1 MSHKSVKHNQSQ
13 INRKEISGTRQ
24 SGSFRQDSGAP
35 WNLRKPE
42 QPLADPRWVFGALFG
57 VLILA
62 AIGVYAAMCLLF
74 WQGQWQLVFG
84 PPQPVRVTPAVSG
97 LNYEDIHFDAT
108 ETGILQLNGWWIPAG
123 SSSVLAG
130 DTILFLRDGSGS
142 LSDSVAQLDAL
153 HALGINV
160 FAFDYRGFGSSAKK
174 HPSEQSVLQDA
185 EAAWQ
190 YLVATRHIAGGTMVL
205 YGSKLGAAVA
215 AELALR
221 HPQVRALV
229 LEDLQPPV
237 LERLAR
243 DRRTRLL
250 PMRLLFHDRFDP
262 TQALAQLT
270 IPKLFLNIPSPD
282 PGHPNTPS
290 YESVAAEPKTAFLLH
305 SAPGV
310 PPYQDPSYATALQ
323 SFLKKYLLAASR

>member
-1 MSHKSVKHNQSQ
+1 M
-13 INRKEISGTRQ
+13 
-24 SGSFRQDSGAP
+24 
-35 WNLRKPE
+35 
-42 QPLADPRWVFGALFG
+42 
-57 VLILA
+57 LILA

-84 PPQPVRVTPAVSG
+84 TPQPVHATPASSG
-97 LNYEDIHFDAT
+97 LKYEEIRFDAT
-108 ETGILQLNGWWIPAG
+108 ETGMLQLSGWWIPAG
-123 SSSVLAG
+123 SGSEFAG

-142 LSDSVAQLDAL
+142 LSDSIAQLRAL

-160 FAFDYRGFGSSAKK
+160 FAFDYRGFGSSTKI
-174 HPSEQSVLQDA
+174 HPSEKSVSLDA

-190 YLVATRHIAGGTMVL
+190 YLVATRHIDPGTIVF

-221 HPQVRALV
+221 HPQVRALL

-243 DRRTRLL
+243 DRRTRFL

-262 TQALAQLT
+262 TQALIRLT
-270 IPKLFLNIPSPD
+270 IPKLFLNVPLSD
-282 PGHPNTPS
+282 QEYQNTRS
-290 YESVAAEPKTAFLLH
+290 YETVAAEPKTALLLH

-310 PPYQDPSYATALQ
+310 PAYQDPSYTSSLE
-323 SFLKKYLLAASR
+323 SFLKKYLLEAQR